1 MRILQNLNIPT
12 KPMMNSSLDNV
23 DASMTI
29 EDTCSGGNDPVEDK
43 NPPDERYVLF
53 RETSGDHLT
62 NRNFR
67 PTGYLTTRFSQHP

>member
-12 KPMMNSSLDNV
+12 KPMMDSSLDNV

-53 RETSGDHLT
+53 REMSSGHLT

-67 PTGYLTTRFSQHP
+67 PIGCLTTKFSQRP